1 MDPAAAWIVD
11 SKRDKGGSPGYWS
24 QHNTWQQ
31 KEQWTSTQTTATYCR
46 IRDPDIALG
55 SSPAWTSSSW
65 PWVASRT
72 ASGLGS
78 NNGRSRGSR
87 WNAGFQRLPT
97 PHLSPSLL
105 SASFHSTRTFRSL
118 YYFQSS
124 ATYVLIERGHI
135 STAPQT
141 SGRVPGYLAA
151 CLGLEDPGWLSCC
164 WPARKKA

>member
-1 MDPAAAWIVD
+1 MDINTD
-11 SKRDKGGSPGYWS
+11 HGYLL
-24 QHNTWQQ
+24 QDQRPRYCPWQQ
-31 KEQWTSTQTTATYCR
+31 
-46 IRDPDIALG
+46 PGLDIII
-55 SSPAWTSSSW
+55 
-65 PWVASRT
+65 VAVGGKQNCLR
-72 ASGLGS
+72 S

-105 SASFHSTRTFRSL
+105 SASFHSTRTVRSL
-118 YYFQSS
+118 YYFQFS

-135 STAPQT
+135 STAPQS